1 MKKLPSNLYSVGVK
15 DFLKGLVMAVV
26 VPALLA
32 IQQSLSAGVLTINWK
47 ALGTAAIASFIGY
60 LIKNFFTNDVPAA
73 VATVQKAEEKQ
84 ISIINN
90 SKN

>member
-1 MKKLPSNLYSVGVK
+1 MKNLPSTFASLNIK
-15 DFLKGLVMAVV
+15 DFLKGLLMAVI

-32 IQQSLSAGVLTINWK
+32 IQQSLAAGELTINWK
-47 ALGTAAIASFIGY
+47 TLGITSVASFIGY

-84 ISIINN
+84 LQNL
-90 SKN
+90 SK